1 MIKTFLLVTTAFV
14 TVNAS
19 GIEDDFSKNAR
30 TSRWNYLESGD
41 PSRLLV
47 SQDPAPEDKDPQ
59 ATALKNAN
67 DLNRRL
73 VMHNAELGLRIRREE
88 NWHGWIKSGLER
100 EAENLLLDLKLI
112 QIEMAELREIH
123 AAEIERIQ
131 QNHADEMK
139 EYQSALSYFVCQ
151 MGNEKSILDFGY
163 AKHDTRDILKKLKE
177 KYDEERKPQENDVK

>member
-1 MIKTFLLVTTAFV
+1 MIKTFLLVTTALV

-19 GIEDDFSKNAR
+19 GIEEDFSKNAR
-30 TSRWNYLESGD
+30 TSRWNYLESE
-41 PSRLLV
+41 
-47 SQDPAPEDKDPQ
+47 PEDKDPQ

-73 VMHNAELGLRIRREE
+73 VMNNAELGLRIRREE
-88 NWHGWIKSGLER
+88 KWHGWIKSGLEK
-100 EAENLLLDLKLI
+100 EAENLFFDLKLI
-112 QIEMAELREIH
+112 QHEMAELREIH

-151 MGNEKSILDFGY
+151 MGN
-163 AKHDTRDILKKLKE
+163 
-177 KYDEERKPQENDVK
+177 